1 MFRQLF
7 IINKTNIMK
16 PIKMN
21 FFAYLTSF
29 IVVLSLSS
37 CAVKSHFLT
46 STILPAAQG
55 TVQVKIDD
63 NKNYLIKIELSN
75 LSPSTRL
82 TPPKEAYVVWMVNV
96 DNAINNLGQLNSSTS
111 FMSKNLD
118 ASFET
123 VSASKPYKIMITAEN
138 DVSTQ
143 YPSFSEVILTT
154 SILNVKDR

>member
-1 MFRQLF
+1 MKAT
-7 IINKTNIMK
+7 KTTI
-16 PIKMN
+16 
-21 FFAYLTSF
+21 FAYLLSF
-29 IVVLSLSS
+29 IVIFSVSS
-37 CAVKSHFLT
+37 CAVKNHFQT

-55 TVQVKIDD
+55 IVQVKVDN

-82 TPPKEAYVVWMVNV
+82 TPPKAGYVVWMVTV
-96 DNAINNLGQLNSSTS
+96 DNAINSLGQLNTSTT
-111 FMSKNLD
+111 FMSKSLD

-143 YPSFSEVILTT
+143 YPSFSDVILTT
-154 SILNVKDR
+154 GILNVKDR

>member
-1 MFRQLF
+1 
-7 IINKTNIMK
+7 
-16 PIKMN
+16 MN
-21 FFAYLTSF
+21 FIAYLTSI
-29 IVVLSLSS
+29 IVLLSFSS
-37 CAVKSHFLT
+37 CAVKSHFLN
-46 STILPAAQG
+46 SEIAPAAQG
-55 TVQVKIDD
+55 TVQVKIDK

-96 DNAINNLGQLNSSTS
+96 DNAINNLGQLNSTTN

-143 YPSFSEVILTT
+143 YPSLSEVILTT
-154 SILNVKDR
+154 GILNVKDR

>member
-1 MFRQLF
+1 
-7 IINKTNIMK
+7 MK

-21 FFAYLTSF
+21 FIAYLTSIF
-29 IVVLSLSS
+29 VLLSFSS
-37 CAVKSHFLT
+37 CAVKSHFMT
-46 STILPAAQG
+46 STIVPAAQG
-55 TVQVKIDD
+55 TVQVKIDK

-96 DNAINNLGQLNSSTS
+96 DNAINNLGQLNSTTN
-111 FMSKNLD
+111 FMSKSLD

-143 YPSFSEVILTT
+143 YPSFSDLILTT
-154 SILNVKDR
+154 GILNVKDR

>member
-1 MFRQLF
+1 
-7 IINKTNIMK
+7 MK

-154 SILNVKDR
+154 DILNVKDR

>member
-1 MFRQLF
+1 
-7 IINKTNIMK
+7 MK

-21 FFAYLTSF
+21 FIAYLTSI
-29 IVVLSLSS
+29 IVLLSFSS
-37 CAVKSHFLT
+37 CAVKSHFLN
-46 STILPAAQG
+46 SEIAPAAQG
-55 TVQVKIDD
+55 TVQVKIDK

-96 DNAINNLGQLNSSTS
+96 DNAINNLGQLNSTTN

-143 YPSFSEVILTT
+143 YPSLSEVILTT
-154 SILNVKDR
+154 GILNVKDR

>member
-1 MFRQLF
+1 M
-7 IINKTNIMK
+7 KTTQTSI
-16 PIKMN
+16 
-21 FFAYLTSF
+21 FAYL
-29 IVVLSLSS
+29 LSIILIFSVSS

-46 STILPAAQG
+46 STIVPAAQG
-55 TVQVKIDD
+55 IVQVKIDD

-82 TPPKEAYVVWMVNV
+82 TPPKEAYVVWLVNV
-96 DNAINNLGQLNSSTS
+96 DNAINNLGQLNSTTS
-111 FMSKNLD
+111 FMSKSLD

-143 YPSFSEVILTT
+143 YPSFSDLILTT
-154 SILNVKDR
+154 GILHVKDR

>member
-1 MFRQLF
+1 
-7 IINKTNIMK
+7 MK

>member
-7 IINKTNIMK
+7 IINKINIMK

>member
-1 MFRQLF
+1 MFRHLF
-7 IINKTNIMK
+7 IINKKNIMK